1 MRITVKNKD
10 IFPSEVR
17 ELLRAL
23 DSVGF
28 FEESMLIGSWVMPL
42 YQEVFGIN
50 YTLRTLDIDFA
61 VKFIHPDKDK
71 KVNIEKLITD
81 LGYLPVIMQ
90 SGIRRFTRENFTIE
104 FVIHRKG
111 GRDDDVVS
119 VRRWN
124 IAASPLPFVDLLLS
138 FPLIADFED
147 FELRAPIPE
156 AYFVHK
162 MITSQRRRGESKKDK
177 DLEQCA
183 IIARQINPDR
193 LKAVVKTL
201 KLSKKTQKVI
211 RVSCEAIDF
220 PPQNLGL

>member
-23 DSVGF
+23 DSAGF

-42 YQEVFGIN
+42 YREVFGIN

-61 VKFIHPDKDK
+61 VKFIHPDRDK

-81 LGYLPVIMQ
+81 LGYLPVVMQ

-111 GRDDDVVS
+111 GRDEEIVS
-119 VRRWN
+119 VRQWN
-124 IAASPLPFVDLLLS
+124 ITASPLPFVDLLLS
-138 FPLIADFED
+138 FPLIADFGD
-147 FELRAPIPE
+147 FEVRAPIPE

-162 MITSQRRRGESKKDK
+162 MITSHRRRAE
-177 DLEQCA
+177 
-183 IIARQINPDR
+183 I
-193 LKAVVKTL
+193 V
-201 KLSKKTQKVI
+201 
-211 RVSCEAIDF
+211 
-220 PPQNLGL
+220 PPL